1 MPSKF
6 LMIIEGDVV
15 VLTREFP
22 EHTLKEGDVG
32 AVVHRHQDGALE
44 VEFVTAEGN
53 TIAVLTLGET
63 DIRPFAGS
71 EILHAR
77 AVPSVP
83 SA

>member
-1 MPSKF
+1 
-6 LMIIEGDVV
+6 MITEGDVV
-15 VLTREFP
+15 VLTKVLP

-32 AVVHRHQDGALE
+32 AVVHVYQDGAFE

-53 TIAVLTLGET
+53 TIAVLTLGGK

-77 AVPSVP
+77 AVPSG
-83 SA
+83 